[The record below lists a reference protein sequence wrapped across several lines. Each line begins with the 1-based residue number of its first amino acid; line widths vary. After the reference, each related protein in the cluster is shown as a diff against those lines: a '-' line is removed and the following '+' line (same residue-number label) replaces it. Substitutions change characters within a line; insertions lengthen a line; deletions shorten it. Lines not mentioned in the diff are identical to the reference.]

1 MLQEEWY
8 SIFEKETHHQDHN
21 PQKYYSMMSHKR
33 APPQSK
39 PAPNSLTSLT
49 ARDNSMAAAFAAA
62 TSNGEQP
69 SYNPV
74 SKWQEHVEVP
84 GLTLFDIHREPR
96 QANSDPWARV
106 RVQLK
111 VRLLS
116 FWIFHDCILGQTI
129 VVWYVINNSYF
140 SGSFPWIPLLRL
152 SIVHQEHEN
161 CKGMPPSLLQR
172 LYRKVSSYRK
182 ERMSPVSHPHPEPT
196 QLTSWRELR

>member
-1 MLQEEWY
+1 
-8 SIFEKETHHQDHN
+8 
-21 PQKYYSMMSHKR
+21 MSHKR

-84 GLTLFDIHREPR
+84 GLTLFDIHRDPR
-96 QANSDPWARV
+96 RANTDPWARV

-111 VRLLS
+111 VRFLS
-116 FWIFHDCILGQTI
+116 ARIFHYSMHT
-129 VVWYVINNSYF
+129 
-140 SGSFPWIPLLRL
+140 
-152 SIVHQEHEN
+152 
-161 CKGMPPSLLQR
+161 
-172 LYRKVSSYRK
+172 SSDDFCD
-182 ERMSPVSHPHPEPT
+182 T
-196 QLTSWRELR
+196 